1 MQTVTTIGL
10 DIAKSVF
17 QVHSI
22 EDPVRLARGL
32 DTRRHVDRISP
43 HVIDELARPATNAGE
58 NLTGEGW
65 PQVSSVEQMRTGTW
79 RKGICKG
86 SRCLLRGQILPS
98 ETKIKRVTMTSQ
110 AHRRCRPLSTAESA
124 TPTNG
129 AI

>member
-58 NLTGEGW
+58 NLTRGG
-65 PQVSSVEQMRTGTW
+65 VASSLERRTNANGRLAKGDLQREQMLTQRPN
-79 RKGICKG
+79 
-86 SRCLLRGQILPS
+86 SA
-98 ETKIKRVTMTSQ
+98 KR
-110 AHRRCRPLSTAESA
+110 
-124 TPTNG
+124 
-129 AI
+129 